1 MTSVSSTFLNL
12 FHQPPPPTIPPL
24 KLVTSLLMDDPNWT
38 SKLRRIRIVRHRMF
52 LQASFISHLLFQ
64 LHDNCLGLSSSV
76 FMISEMQSSSAQNRL
91 RTRVALE
98 IHSSSDRNWLRAQVH
113 LCSMPPWFG
122 KNFNLSETSSILM
135 RFWLIL
141 HYCCLMSQPQDLT
154 PPNKLLQILQRVA
167 KLEPKEKEENHRNTM
182 TQEDLQLAIQVKKN
196 WTLSWWEQFTV
207 VCRRT
212 FKERCRDYF
221 DKLRLVQA
229 LGIAVLLGLLW
240 WKSQIGTEA
249 QLRDQVFPF
258 EKIYLVEK
266 RKADMYRPSVQG
278 KQTCTDQAY
287 TMRAA
292 PSATSWHMFSILP
305 FSWLLYTSWQG
316 AGDLFR
322 AAVLNCSSTFS
333 MLPFDREEGSP
344 KLVEYFPSCNS
355 LHMYV

>member
-1 MTSVSSTFLNL
+1 
-12 FHQPPPPTIPPL
+12 
-24 KLVTSLLMDDPNWT
+24 
-38 SKLRRIRIVRHRMF
+38 MF

-167 KLEPKEKEENHRNTM
+167 KLMVVYNDHNNRSAIKQFIGISRTLESERAVIKLEPKEKEENHRNTM